1 MSKKKLPRKN
11 FYLKNNVIR
20 NFIFIAFYIFF
31 FSSFAKGNS
40 HCNWTSNKAGI
51 TIHYTSSC
59 DKKNQSALD
68 DVLNKV
74 LTLLNGR
81 DTSLKILVFIN
92 EAQLSFNN
100 NGSLNFSSIAYDTL
114 RAIDD
119 GYILQYYT
127 DQETISTKQ
136 NHGFNTFNTRKYP
149 IDINATDDSSTN
161 NIGIKIIYDKDEPV
175 WSEIVN
181 AIVYAAKNAESIKV
195 LQRRD
200 TVFYKM
206 NGWHVSLVTLNSA
219 HINKI
224 LGRVEEVAHVS
235 NKKTSEPNYFIFG
248 AAALLFILALITIRK
263 GKR

>member
-1 MSKKKLPRKN
+1 LPRKN

-136 NHGFNTFNTRKYP
+136 TTGSIHLIRGNIQSILTQQMTAQPTTSVSKLFMTRM
-149 IDINATDDSSTN
+149 NRF
-161 NIGIKIIYDKDEPV
+161 G
-175 WSEIVN
+175 
-181 AIVYAAKNAESIKV
+181 
-195 LQRRD
+195 RR
-200 TVFYKM
+200 
-206 NGWHVSLVTLNSA
+206 
-219 HINKI
+219 
-224 LGRVEEVAHVS
+224 
-235 NKKTSEPNYFIFG
+235 
-248 AAALLFILALITIRK
+248 
-263 GKR
+263 